1 MLFKVS
7 RTLTTIGALA
17 LAGSAG
23 TASAQFWCCN
33 PCVCCPPPIRV
44 QPAVC
49 NVPVTEMQEFR
60 QVVQRPVVEQKFVDQ
75 PVTEYRQVV
84 ETKTAEI
91 PTVSYQ
97 PVTEMHTVQRDCGRW
112 TTQYHCRPKMAPCQ
126 YDGRP
131 DLLGFLNRTQYSV
144 RMAFTPDYYAERTY
158 QPNVMAYQ
166 VPVTRQVAVRGTQTI
181 NYQVA
186 KVVPIHTT
194 RRVAVNTVRMVAEE
208 VVTRRPVTVMKPV
221 PFGSAY
227 AYGVPFG
234 GSTTTT
240 ALQPVPD
247 PRTSATATGIV
258 PKANPNTPSR
268 RDEERTAKAVEKF
281 KDQSEDI
288 NEEADQEDGINR
300 NRSGSSLRRSE
311 TIESSDDAEIASITH
326 TTARPIGKW
335 VARRKPAAKADGPIF
350 PEMAIAQANAK
361 KKR

>member
-1 MLFKVS
+1 MLFKVT
-7 RTLTTIGALA
+7 RTLTTFGALA

-23 TASAQFWCCN
+23 TASAQFWCYN
-33 PCVCCPPPIRV
+33 PCATCCPPPIRV
-44 QPAVC
+44 QPAFC
-49 NVPVTEMQEFR
+49 NVPVTEMQEVR
-60 QVVQRPVVEQKFVDQ
+60 QVVQRPVVDTKYVDQ
-75 PVTEYRQVV
+75 PFTEYRQVT
-84 ETKTAEI
+84 ETRTAEI

-112 TTQYHCRPKMAPCQ
+112 TTQYHYRPKMHPCQ

-131 DLLGFLNRTQYSV
+131 DLLGFLNRSQYSV

-158 QPNVMAYQ
+158 QPNIVAQQ

-186 KVVPIHTT
+186 KVVPITTT

-208 VVTRRPVTVMKPV
+208 VVTRRPVTVMKTV

-227 AYGVPFG
+227 AYGAPLG
-234 GSTTTT
+234 GPTTTT

-247 PRTSATATGIV
+247 PRTSATAIL
-258 PKANPNTPSR
+258 PKANPNTSSR
-268 RDEERTAKAVEKF
+268 RDEERTARAVDKLTN
-281 KDQSEDI
+281 Q
-288 NEEADQEDGINR
+288 EENIREGSDDEEDGIHR
-300 NRSGSSLRRSE
+300 KGSSMRRSDS
-311 TIESSDDAEIASITH
+311 IENGDEAEIASITH

-335 VARRKPAAKADGPIF
+335 VARKKPALKADGPIF
-350 PEMAIAQANAK
+350 PEMAIAQANAR

>member
-1 MLFKVS
+1 MLLKVS
-7 RTLTTIGALA
+7 RTLTTLGALA
-17 LAGSAG
+17 LAGSAS

-33 PCVCCPPPIRV
+33 PCVCCPPPVRV
-44 QPAVC
+44 QPAYC
-49 NVPVTEMQEFR
+49 TVPVTEMQEVR
-60 QVVQRPVVEQKFVDQ
+60 QVVQKPIVETKYVDQ
-75 PVTEYRQVV
+75 PHTEYRQIV

-97 PVTEMHTVQRDCGRW
+97 PVTEYQTVQRDCGRW
-112 TTQYHCRPKMAPCQ
+112 TTQYHYRPKMHPCQ

-144 RMAFTPDYYAERTY
+144 RMAFTPDYYAERNY

-166 VPVTRQVAVRGTQTI
+166 VPVTRQVAVRGSQTV

-186 KVVPIHTT
+186 RVVPITTT
-194 RRVAVNTVRMVAEE
+194 RRVAVNSVRMVAEE
-208 VVTRRPVTVMKPV
+208 VVTRRPVTVMKTV

-227 AYGVPFG
+227 AFG
-234 GSTTTT
+234 TPTYAPQTTT

-247 PRTSATATGIV
+247 PRASNIAIRPRTDPGTPPRAV
-258 PKANPNTPSR
+258 P
-268 RDEERTAKAVEKF
+268 ERTADAVDKL
-281 KDQSEDI
+281 KDQSENI
-288 NEEADQEDGINR
+288 REEGTDEEDSIHR
-300 NRSGSSLRRSE
+300 KSSQRRSE
-311 TIESSDDAEIASITH
+311 SVESNDEAEIASTH

-335 VARRKPAAKADGPIF
+335 VARRKPAVQADGPIF